1 MNPLPQRTKIVCT
14 LGPASEDA
22 ATLRA
27 MIRAGMSV
35 ARINMSHGTT
45 AEHSARLATLR
56 KVAEAEGAVV
66 AVLQDLQGPRLRLG
80 EVAEGTVLTEGQ
92 TLTLDGHSAVGDA
105 RRMKVSYARPLAEN
119 VQRGQRILIDDGRIV
134 LRVVGSGVED
144 IETEVVEGGPVSS
157 HKGVNL
163 PETPLAI
170 LSPTP
175 KDLQDVQFGLA
186 EDVDFIALSFVSDA
200 AQVRALQQFIR
211 DSGGDIPVIAKIERP
226 DAVRNLAAIVAQ
238 SDGVMVARGD
248 LALEIGAARVPVEQK
263 RIIQMA
269 NEAAIPVITATQM
282 LDSMIHS
289 TLPTRAEANDVAN
302 AIYDGTDAVMLSA
315 ETAMGDHPAEVVAM
329 MAAIAR
335 EVERVLPYED
345 LGRRGAVGRKHTVD
359 GAICEAAVDI
369 ARRVNVAAI
378 IAGTSSGSTPRAVA
392 AHRPEMPLIG
402 AAHQEQ
408 VARRMALVW
417 GVTPLIVAPY
427 ATTDEMVRA
436 LIETT
441 AKAGL
446 IGADDRVVITSG
458 QPIGRSGTTSMVQ
471 VRFAGDY
478 LMLDVATRDVPAAA
492 GRTKR

>member
-1 MNPLPQRTKIVCT
+1 MNPPAPRTKIVCT
-14 LGPASEDA
+14 LGPASDSVA
-22 ATLRA
+22 VLRE

-35 ARINMSHGTT
+35 ARINMSHG
-45 AEHSARLATLR
+45 AIADHRGRIARLREAAA
-56 KVAEAEGAVV
+56 AEEAIV

-80 EVAEGTVLTEGQ
+80 DVAPGTLLHEGQ
-92 TLTLDGHSAVGDA
+92 PLTLDAQSATGDA
-105 RRMKVSYARPLAEN
+105 QRIQVSYARQLADH
-119 VQRGQRILIDDGRIV
+119 VLRGQRILIDDGRLV
-134 LRVVGSGVED
+134 LRVMRTGVDD
-144 IETEVVEGGPVSS
+144 IECEVEVGGPVSS
-157 HKGVNL
+157 NKGVNL
-163 PETPLAI
+163 PETPLSI

-175 KDLQDVQFGLA
+175 KDLQDVQYGLS
-186 EDVDFIALSFVSDA
+186 EEVDFIALSFVSDA
-200 AQVRALQQFIR
+200 SQVRSLQQFIR
-211 DSGGDIPVIAKIERP
+211 DSGGDVPVIAKIERP
-226 DAVRNLAAIVAQ
+226 EAVRNLAAIVAQ
-238 SDGVMVARGD
+238 ADGVMVARGD

-263 RIIQMA
+263 RIIQQA

-282 LDSMIHS
+282 LDSMVHNA
-289 TLPTRAEANDVAN
+289 LPTRAEANDVAN

-315 ETAMGDHPAEVVAM
+315 ETAVGDHPAEVVAM

-345 LGRRGAVGRKHTVD
+345 LGRRGAVHRKHSVD

-392 AHRPEMPLIG
+392 AHRPQMPLIG
-402 AAHQEQ
+402 AAHRTE

-417 GVTPLIVAPY
+417 GVTPLIIEPY

-436 LIETT
+436 LIESA
-441 AKAGL
+441 AKADL

-478 LMLDVATRDVPAAA
+478 LIQDVATRALPAAGA
-492 GRTKR
+492 PRPG